1 MDLILSGLTWD
12 ICLVYVDDVIVFSRT
27 LDEHMKRLD
36 MVFQRIHE
44 AKLKIKYQKC
54 KFLQSEVRFL
64 GFIINSNGIET
75 DKQKT
80 DAIRNWRR
88 PCNVKQLRSFLGT
101 CSYYR
106 KFVNKFSCIAAPL
119 FALTK
124 KGQKFIWSE
133 TAEQAFATLKEK
145 LCSTP
150 ILALPRDDAQTIL
163 DVDASDMGVAAV
175 LSQIQDNEEKV
186 LAYASRVYND
196 AEKNYCISRRELL
209 GLIYGLTQFRQYLL
223 GRHIIVR
230 TDHAPLLALTRSTKP
245 SSQMCRWQDIIQDY
259 NLEIQHRPGLRHG
272 NADGLSRSICKQCNL
287 SSDMYADID
296 SSIVAANSNVH
307 AYRLRAKDQVNSQ
320 TPNGLQDIAKL
331 QELDPHIGPIYK
343 ALCNKQTEAPEWTDH
358 LSSSA
363 DTKNYIK
370 LWPFLTVQN
379 NIVYRKWLDDDRQV
393 KWLQLLVPEA
403 LREEV
408 LQKAHTGATGGHNRI
423 KKTLAQLKR
432 RAYWTGWRQD
442 CVNFCRRCSRC
453 AQYHRGKLQRQ
464 AELQDMT
471 VGAPMERAG
480 IDLTGPHP
488 KASNKVYILTFID
501 YYTRW
506 AEAVALPNKEA
517 HTVAKA
523 LVDNVFTRL
532 GCVSHLISDQGKEFD
547 NELMIRLCEL
557 LDIDKSRTTAYKPS
571 SNGVCERLHKSLNN
585 MIGKMIDENQ
595 KNWPDLLPIVM
606 AAYRSAPHES
616 TSYSPNFL
624 MFGREVLAPIDLWL
638 ETPSEEETNL
648 NVDDYVY
655 EVRNRLKYAHELV
668 RTHLSVQAKRTKKY
682 YDLKVK
688 PRAYNIG
695 DWVWMFSPRR
705 KVGKYVKWQR
715 QFSGPFLVV
724 DVLGP
729 VTYAIQKSMK
739 AQTLIVHTDKL
750 KPFLGDAPRSWLT
763 VYQHSEQPTCLKDM
777 DSLSSTA
784 DVVVDQLVS
793 DERPLDTVDK
803 SPETTEMFPSDVDM
817 PEQTHERPRRQ
828 RRTPNY
834 LADYV
839 QQ

>member
-1 MDLILSGLTWD
+1 MFHT
-12 ICLVYVDDVIVFSRT
+12 
-27 LDEHMKRLD
+27 
-36 MVFQRIHE
+36 
-44 AKLKIKYQKC
+44 
-54 KFLQSEVRFL
+54 
-64 GFIINSNGIET
+64 
-75 DKQKT
+75 
-80 DAIRNWRR
+80 
-88 PCNVKQLRSFLGT
+88 
-101 CSYYR
+101 
-106 KFVNKFSCIAAPL
+106 
-119 FALTK
+119 
-124 KGQKFIWSE
+124 
-133 TAEQAFATLKEK
+133 
-145 LCSTP
+145 

-163 DVDASDMGVAAV
+163 DVDASDTGVAAV

-287 SSDMYADID
+287 SSDMHADID

-408 LQKAHTGATGGHNRI
+408 LQKAHSGATGGHNRI

-571 SNGVCERLHKSLNN
+571 SNGA
-585 MIGKMIDENQ
+585 G
-595 KNWPDLLPIVM
+595 
-606 AAYRSAPHES
+606 A
-616 TSYSPNFL
+616 
-624 MFGREVLAPIDLWL
+624 
-638 ETPSEEETNL
+638 
-648 NVDDYVY
+648 
-655 EVRNRLKYAHELV
+655 
-668 RTHLSVQAKRTKKY
+668 
-682 YDLKVK
+682 
-688 PRAYNIG
+688 
-695 DWVWMFSPRR
+695 
-705 KVGKYVKWQR
+705 
-715 QFSGPFLVV
+715 
-724 DVLGP
+724 
-729 VTYAIQKSMK
+729 
-739 AQTLIVHTDKL
+739 
-750 KPFLGDAPRSWLT
+750 
-763 VYQHSEQPTCLKDM
+763 
-777 DSLSSTA
+777 
-784 DVVVDQLVS
+784 
-793 DERPLDTVDK
+793 
-803 SPETTEMFPSDVDM
+803 
-817 PEQTHERPRRQ
+817 
-828 RRTPNY
+828 
-834 LADYV
+834 
-839 QQ
+839 